1 MLLLRRLLRLIVR
14 RFFLSI
20 PLILGASFVSFGILR
35 LSKSNPAVLI
45 AGPQADAATI
55 ERIGNEL
62 GLSKPILEQYFIYL
76 SHLFSG
82 NWGTS
87 WNSGLPVLQEI
98 FRRIPPTLELL
109 SFGLLLGALG
119 GVSLGFLSARKQG
132 SFSDLL
138 TKAISLIG
146 VSMPIFWIGLLLIS
160 AFTFSLQIFPPPLGR
175 LGLFDSPPERITG
188 FYTID
193 ALVAGQFA
201 IFFKIIHY
209 LFLPAL
215 TIAIVAGS
223 QILKQARAS
232 TLEIQNSEVVRFYR
246 ANGVSEFKVSK
257 LILLLASP
265 TILTSIAM
273 TAVYALAGSALVELI
288 FSWGGLGQWGL
299 TAITSLDYSV
309 VQGYVLTLAIF
320 STLIFLT
327 LDIVIALVDKRK
339 LI

>member
-1 MLLLRRLLRLIVR
+1 MLLLRRLLRLIIR

-55 ERIGNEL
+55 EKIGNEL
-62 GLSKPILEQYFIYL
+62 GLSKPILEQYVIYL

-87 WNSGLPVLQEI
+87 WNSGLPVLEEI

-109 SFGLLLGALG
+109 SFGLLLGVLG

-132 SFSDLL
+132 SFSDLF

-188 FYTID
+188 YYTID
-193 ALVAGQFA
+193 ALSAGQFA
-201 IFFKIIHY
+201 LFFKIIHY

-320 STLIFLT
+320 STLIFLI